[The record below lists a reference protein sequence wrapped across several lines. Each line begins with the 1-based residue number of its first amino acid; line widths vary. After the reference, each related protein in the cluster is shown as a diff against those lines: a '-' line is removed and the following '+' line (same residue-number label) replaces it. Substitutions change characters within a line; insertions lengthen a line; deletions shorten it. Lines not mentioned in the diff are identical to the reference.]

1 MGMYKVRSITEG
13 CFETVVQEGMLHS
26 KVARNMNLNITHL
39 YTLNIMQPIYQS
51 CYIYLYMH

>member
-1 MGMYKVRSITEG
+1 MYKVRSITEG

-26 KVARNMNLNITHL
+26 KVARDMNLNITHL